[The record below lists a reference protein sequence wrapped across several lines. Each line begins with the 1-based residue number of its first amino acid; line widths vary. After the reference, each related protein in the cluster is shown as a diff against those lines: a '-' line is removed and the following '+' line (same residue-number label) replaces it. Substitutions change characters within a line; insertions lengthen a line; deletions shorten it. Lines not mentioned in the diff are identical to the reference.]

1 MCRLLPQLKALVYI
15 QLQRL
20 TVSRFIIVRLAVTV
34 RAVGAAKTAGTTA
47 AFFLAII
54 ADLKRKQIEGIFLEG
69 GWSSPHEN
77 SLKPSHDQ

>member
-15 QLQRL
+15 QLQLL
-20 TVSRFIIVRLAVTV
+20 TFSRFIIVRLAIAI

-54 ADLKRKQIEGIFLEG
+54 ADLNENLGLLLNSGILRDKTMDDE
-69 GWSSPHEN
+69 
-77 SLKPSHDQ
+77 